1 MCSFLSLIPHITRF
15 LKLKSRVGI
24 HKVNQKTKAG
34 ESGVQGRPGHH
45 ETYTEKQVLKTG
57 FEEIKEKV

>member
-1 MCSFLSLIPHITRF
+1 MVFKNLNLGLVIP
-15 LKLKSRVGI
+15 
-24 HKVNQKTKAG
+24 KVNQKAKAG

>member
-1 MCSFLSLIPHITRF
+1 MFFPISDTPNYMVFKNLSLGLVIP
-15 LKLKSRVGI
+15 
-24 HKVNQKTKAG
+24 KVNQKAKAG